1 MSSSGRWLTL
11 YDVLETERALWQ
23 VGGIRKCTYAAPV
36 LLAGAG
42 FERPEEM
49 RFSSWHVRY
58 SVLSRWAGR
67 EAFTWSHSALVETE
81 PQTTIAYRRPP
92 ELDLVETG
100 DLRLTLVHHLSEAW
114 RHADEAEIELRD
126 VVAVRVSRLARNSL
140 EGYFESSLCFQRF
153 LTLVTDELVRPLS
166 VNAVVAQPD
175 NTGSADDAFVEV
187 LYQPVEAAKGVKQRR
202 GSPMLL
208 KLEEISGHEAEYVS
222 NWFKM
227 AERLKPVAD
236 LYFGTLY
243 NPSAYLDFNF
253 LCLAHAAEAY
263 HRHVIGG
270 EDVPAE
276 DHEKRMGEVVGAVPE
291 QYQKWLRE
299 KLRWSNELSLR
310 RRLKELFSKWAH
322 ILTPDKVGDHGDVV
336 RSIVSFRQA
345 CMKAAGH
352 RC

>member
-1 MSSSGRWLTL
+1 M
-11 YDVLETERALWQ
+11 
-23 VGGIRKCTYAAPV
+23 
-36 LLAGAG
+36 
-42 FERPEEM
+42 
-49 RFSSWHVRY
+49 
-58 SVLSRWAGR
+58 
-67 EAFTWSHSALVETE
+67 
-81 PQTTIAYRRPP
+81 
-92 ELDLVETG
+92 
-100 DLRLTLVHHLSEAW
+100 TLVHHLSEAW

-336 RSIVSFRQA
+336 RSIVEARNSLTHHEPGGQGDVPSGARLLRLVETLRVLLQLSMLGELGLRA
-345 CMKAAGH
+345 EQIETAITRSRSVRLLAHLG
-352 RC
+352 R